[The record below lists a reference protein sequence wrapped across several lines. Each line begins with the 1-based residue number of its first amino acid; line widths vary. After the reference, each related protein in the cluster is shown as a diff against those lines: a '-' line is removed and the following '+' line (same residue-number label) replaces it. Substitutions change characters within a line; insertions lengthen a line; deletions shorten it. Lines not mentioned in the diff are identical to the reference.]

1 MTPPKQFP
9 SQYRVQRWIVRR
21 GPLIAAVVITAGVAA
36 KTLSLIFAILGL
48 PLTQTELLGVLA
60 TVDQVPWPVA
70 IFLLLASWMAVFLG
84 VPLWQKYLSYEDR
97 WRQWDEDVP
106 EDERSTAQSSKGART
121 KRSR

>member
-1 MTPPKQFP
+1 MPPTPTPP
-9 SQYRVQRWIVRR
+9 QYRVQRWLVRR
-21 GPLIAAVVITAGVAA
+21 GPLVAAVVITVGVAA
-36 KTLSLIFAILGL
+36 KTLSLISALLGL
-48 PLTQTELLGVLA
+48 PLSQAELLGVLA

-97 WRQWDEDVP
+97 WRQWEEGEP
-106 EDERSTAQSSKGART
+106 EDARSGAETSKGARR

>member
-1 MTPPKQFP
+1 MPPTPTPP
-9 SQYRVQRWIVRR
+9 QYRVQRWIVRR
-21 GPLIAAVVITAGVAA
+21 GPLIAVVVITAGVAV

-48 PLTQTELLGVLA
+48 PLTHAELLGVLA

-70 IFLLLASWMAVFLG
+70 ILMLLASWMTVFLG

-97 WRQWDEDVP
+97 WRQWDQDET
-106 EDERSTAQSSKGART
+106 EDERSGAGSSKGART

>member
-1 MTPPKQFP
+1 MPPTPTPP
-9 SQYRVQRWIVRR
+9 QYRVQRWLVRR
-21 GPLIAAVVITAGVAA
+21 GPLVAAVAITAGVAA

-48 PLTQTELLGVLA
+48 PLTQAELLGVLA

-97 WRQWDEDVP
+97 WRRWDEGEP
-106 EDERSTAQSSKGART
+106 EDERSGAESSKGART